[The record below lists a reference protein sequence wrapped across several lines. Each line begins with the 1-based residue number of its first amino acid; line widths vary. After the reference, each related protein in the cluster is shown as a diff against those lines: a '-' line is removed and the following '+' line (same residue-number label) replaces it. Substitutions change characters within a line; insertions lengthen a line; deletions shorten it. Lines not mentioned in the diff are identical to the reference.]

1 MVEKGY
7 GVVPGRSRDK
17 AKRLLEAAAKV
28 KVDGALI
35 RTTSQ
40 GYEVP
45 VKVLDAYEKSVQ
57 KDGEPDDGSIRRDK
71 GSNPETI
78 PPRTAEEAIERE
90 HAAETE
96 VPDEAEGDDSKP
108 DPEGG
113 DQTEADA
120 AAAAAA
126 EKAEKDAA
134 AAKEAESKDK
144 AKTTSTKSTPAK
156 AEGK

>member
-1 MVEKGY
+1 MVEKGF

-45 VKVLDAYEKSVQ
+45 VKILDAYEKSVQ

-71 GSNPETI
+71 GSNPDTI
-78 PPRTAEEAIERE
+78 PPLTAEEAIERE
-90 HAAETE
+90 QAGTE
-96 VPDEAEGDDSKP
+96 DSDNESDEASEDS
-108 DPEGG
+108 DNT
-113 DQTEADA
+113 DADEA
-120 AAAAAA
+120 AAAAAK
-126 EKAEKDAA
+126 EQAEKDAA

-144 AKTTSTKSTPAK
+144 AKTASTKSTPAK